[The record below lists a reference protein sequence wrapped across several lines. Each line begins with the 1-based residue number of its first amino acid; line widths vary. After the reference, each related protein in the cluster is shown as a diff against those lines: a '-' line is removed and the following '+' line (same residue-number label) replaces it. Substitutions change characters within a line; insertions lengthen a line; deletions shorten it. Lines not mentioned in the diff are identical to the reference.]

1 MIKGILTLTRS
12 SRFRSVDFNLGDYLL
27 LAMRIGKVYSG
38 LVAGKGLLRDMSIED
53 AERLLN
59 DWDKVTQLL
68 IKVTGSNFY
77 TFVGPFRLSNS
88 RIDFSI
94 YVDVF
99 KEVKVRLT
107 PSYIQLTSQDFRRR
121 FRGRVLQ
128 SIIKDTVDCISKY
141 TGISG

>member
-1 MIKGILTLTRS
+1 MIEGILTLTRS

-27 LAMRIGKVYSG
+27 SAMRIGKAYNG
-38 LVAGKGLLRDMSIED
+38 LVAGKGLLRDMSVED

-68 IKVTGSNFY
+68 IRVTGSNFY

-88 RIDFSI
+88 RIDFKI

-128 SIIKDTVDCISKY
+128 SIIKDTADCISKY

>member
-1 MIKGILTLTRS
+1 LTRS

>member
-38 LVAGKGLLRDMSIED
+38 LVAGKGLLRDMSVED

>member
-1 MIKGILTLTRS
+1 LTRS

-27 LAMRIGKVYSG
+27 SAMRIGKAYNG
-38 LVAGKGLLRDMSIED
+38 LVAGKGLLRDMSVED

-68 IKVTGSNFY
+68 IRVTGSNFY

-88 RIDFSI
+88 RIDFRI

-128 SIIKDTVDCISKY
+128 SIIKDTADCISKY

>member
-1 MIKGILTLTRS
+1 MIEGILTLTRS

-27 LAMRIGKVYSG
+27 SAMRIGKAYNG
-38 LVAGKGLLRDMSIED
+38 LVAGKGLLRDMSVED

-68 IKVTGSNFY
+68 IRVTGSNFY

-88 RIDFSI
+88 RIDFRI

-128 SIIKDTVDCISKY
+128 SIIKDTADCISKY

>member
-1 MIKGILTLTRS
+1 M
-12 SRFRSVDFNLGDYLL
+12 SV
-27 LAMRIGKVYSG
+27 
-38 LVAGKGLLRDMSIED
+38 ED